1 LAPNFTPSLMIC
13 GFVIKSSKGEKKL
26 LLSRE
31 GQKRLSRWLWHTIGD
46 HSFVFNTTE
55 GLYLFLAEG
64 HCTTLM
70 QHQLDTY
77 LSENARGA
85 YVLRNCSNQSH
96 FFLQEVG
103 DVLQDNASS
112 DFAWKNF
119 ISSFLGQLKP
129 FVGDSRCI
137 GSFSKNFVGIVKFKG
152 DKAQLDYLKRK
163 MNLLRERVDIG
174 VLFEV

>member
-1 LAPNFTPSLMIC
+1 MLGELMYC
-13 GFVIKSSKGEKKL
+13 VIV
-26 LLSRE
+26 
-31 GQKRLSRWLWHTIGD
+31 QINHI
-46 HSFVFNTTE
+46 
-55 GLYLFLAEG
+55 
-64 HCTTLM
+64 
-70 QHQLDTY
+70 
-77 LSENARGA
+77 
-85 YVLRNCSNQSH
+85 

-137 GSFSKNFVGIVKFKG
+137 GSLFKNFVGIVKFKG